1 MTPPEIME
9 RLVAEFGPFGRDPCP
24 IDWKE
29 GDADGLAME
38 WDDRTFVNPPYNN
51 VGAWF
56 RKAHE
61 EWAKGKLVVML
72 TNAVTDNAVFQ
83 DLVLGTAELRFFRGR
98 IQFID
103 PTRPTYRAGNVR
115 PSMLTVFW
123 PGRKC
128 EIARAAMPKTPKA
141 PKEPK
146 AKAAKPKA
154 GKAGTVGKKA
164 KAKAEEAEAEP
175 EAEAEAEPSAPSPT
189 ST

>member
-1 MTPPEIME
+1 MGYFPKAATVKWMTPPALMAQ
-9 RLVAEFGPFGRDPCP
+9 LVAEFGPFGRDPCP

-29 GDADGLAME
+29 GDQDGLLLE

-72 TNAVTDNAVFQ
+72 TNAVTDNAVFH
-83 DLVLGTAELRFFRGR
+83 DYVLGTAELRFFRGR

-115 PSMLTVFW
+115 PSMLSVFR
-123 PGRKC
+123 PGVRSNVVYP
-128 EIARAAMPKTPKA
+128 AAKTS
-141 PKEPK
+141 
-146 AKAAKPKA
+146 KAAKAPRA
-154 GKAGTVGKKA
+154 PRAPRASRKKA
-164 KAKAEEAEAEP
+164 MAAKSDLQPATGP
-175 EAEAEAEPSAPSPT
+175 
-189 ST
+189 